1 MNTGTYKTL
10 MDAYGEG
17 SGARSRNRTGT
28 TVKSQDFKSCV
39 STNFTIRAMV
49 LQRRHALKN
58 TYLVMLLSHY
68 IFGNNTEIAAN
79 AFTAE

>member
-49 LQRRHALKN
+49 LLRLGV
-58 TYLVMLLSHY
+58 L
-68 IFGNNTEIAAN
+68 
-79 AFTAE
+79 

>member
-49 LQRRHALKN
+49 LLFGTALEHWFLNDSISLK
-58 TYLVMLLSHY
+58 
-68 IFGNNTEIAAN
+68 
-79 AFTAE
+79 